1 MSRISGSRLTD
12 AEVENLRARGIEP
25 KQESFPV
32 VLSAD
37 NRDIAKAVDQLISV
51 HPPNNLVDVPYTDAI
66 AAAQLN
72 ECGDIQ
78 FAVDCICSAVSSI
91 NSALTKKYQQ
101 KAEEHKQ
108 NRKPWMQ

>member
-1 MSRISGSRLTD
+1 MSRISGSRLSE

-25 KQESFPV
+25 KSESFPV
-32 VLSAD
+32 SLLPD
-37 NRDIAKAVDQLISV
+37 NREVAKAVDQLISI
-51 HPPNNLVDVPYTDAI
+51 HPPDSLIDVPYTDAI

-72 ECGDIQ
+72 ECGDIY

-101 KAEEHKQ
+101 KAEERKQ
-108 NRKPWMQ
+108 SKPWMQ